1 MPSPSARRREADQGP
16 GQVAAQADVAP
27 PPAATVLAP
36 AVALPSPTSPPA
48 CLLTT
53 GSALFCI
60 GIT

>member
-1 MPSPSARRREADQGP
+1 MSRRRLPRQCF
-16 GQVAAQADVAP
+16 
-27 PPAATVLAP
+27 AP
-36 AVALPSPTSPPA
+36 AVALPSPTSPLV